1 MEFRLLGAVSV
12 ATETGEL
19 PLGPAK
25 RRSVL
30 AALLLRP
37 NTAVPVD
44 QLIDTIW
51 DETPPAHARTVVQ
64 GHVSRLRALLNDGE
78 AAAYGVELATR
89 GRAYVLQMSESLL
102 DAHRFEELV
111 QLAKRQRQPA
121 DTVLMLREALALWRG
136 PALTGTVS
144 SEQLLAA
151 AHALEET
158 RLVTVENLA
167 EAYGALGEHGRAAA
181 VLRAEAVAHPM
192 RESLASAL
200 MLALYRA
207 GRQSDALDWYHR
219 TRRLLAAELGVDPGR
234 ALQDAYGAIL
244 QGEAIEETAGGPQA
258 HPRPHPSTHT
268 SAHTHTH
275 AADSAAMPGRA
286 HEAASVQSPAVGGSS
301 PGGALP
307 GRPGPLPGPVT
318 TATAPRGAEARVPG
332 QGVQG
337 DQERHVPNQY
347 VPNQYVQD
355 QDVRHQDVRHQHPA
369 DRHPSGQRA
378 PETVDAT
385 DVAGAGA
392 GPGVPALPAGSPADS
407 GAPADAV
414 RVAQGRTTTAL
425 AVGSALDTAED
436 SGARAGSG
444 VGSGVGP
451 DAGPG
456 FGPASDSDL
465 TAPFPADA
473 VPVTPGAP
481 TPGAPTPGAP
491 APTPTPTPTPCA
503 LTPGTPVP
511 QRDCAPHVPYTVPEL
526 LARRPRGF
534 LGRGADLAAV
544 DTATAGA
551 EAPIAVVTGPAGVG
565 KTALALHW
573 AHGQRESFPDGR
585 LFADLHGFDLLADPE
600 PADVLREFLLALG
613 VPGYALPETP
623 ATAAALYRR
632 LTTGRRLLVV
642 LDNARSSEQVRPL
655 LPAGDACVTVVTS
668 RNRLGGLIAGDL
680 ARPVPLDTLG
690 PDDSVAL
697 LARVLG
703 EQRVA
708 AEPEAAQRLAAL
720 CEGLPLALR
729 ITAARLTSYPD
740 RPLERHAA
748 ELADEQRRLTLL
760 QVEDRGVEAELRLS
774 LQQLDACTQRVFR
787 GLGTHTGPT
796 VDRYAAAAL
805 AGLPVAETTAALD
818 RLAAAHLVQ
827 ESGTPGQG
835 RYALHDLVRLFARS
849 TSDDPG
855 ALPRLLDH
863 YLLTELAANAVAE
876 QGSRPCCSLPDDIQR
891 PVQIRQFASRDE
903 VIEWYAAEREALAG
917 AMTAATAAAAA
928 TADGPE
934 SGLADRVW
942 RLGILQWPYILW
954 RVRDGWTPMLEVA
967 LAAAVA
973 LDDPEAESRV
983 RALLGWVLVEEERT
997 EEAYPHLE
1005 LAPVLAARTG
1015 DLVDEAIGRVN
1026 LSVAQCRRGS
1036 VAQAQE
1042 NCVRAAALARRAGD
1056 RQTEMLALQS
1066 LADHCLRAG
1075 EPEAAL
1081 RHSLDGLA
1089 LGPADVGV
1097 IRRVL
1102 LRTAQGESLT
1112 QLGRVP
1118 EGLEL
1123 LCLAAQTAERE
1134 GFHEGACRALS
1145 VLLRIT
1151 GDRAAY
1157 EDRYQRA
1164 MAALAD
1170 HGEPGRP

>member
-12 ATETGEL
+12 TTEAGEL

-102 DAHRFEELV
+102 DAHRFDELV

-121 DTVLMLREALALWRG
+121 DAVLMLREALALWRG

-144 SEQLLAA
+144 SEPLLAA

-167 EAYGALGEHGRAAA
+167 DAYGALGEHGRAAA

-219 TRRLLAAELGVDPGR
+219 TRRLLADELGVDPGR

-244 QGEAIEETAGGPQA
+244 QGEGGEETTGGTHA
-258 HPRPHPSTHT
+258 YPHP
-268 SAHTHTH
+268 
-275 AADSAAMPGRA
+275 ADPY
-286 HEAASVQSPAVGGSS
+286 EAEHVQSPAVGGTS
-301 PGGALP
+301 PGGTAP
-307 GRPGPLPGPVT
+307 GRPGTRTSPVT
-318 TATAPRGAEARVPG
+318 AAATTLGPEARIPG

-337 DQERHVPNQY
+337 RHDRPTTDR
-347 VPNQYVQD
+347 PTT
-355 QDVRHQDVRHQHPA
+355 
-369 DRHPSGQRA
+369 DRHPSGQRT
-378 PETVDAT
+378 PETVDGT
-385 DVAGAGA
+385 DPSRPGRPAGAAWAGTAQTTGA
-392 GPGVPALPAGSPADS
+392 GTDGTGPGADREVQALSAGPPAASASGAPAASLPPAASGSPADS
-407 GAPADAV
+407 VRIPPAD
-414 RVAQGRTTTAL
+414 TATL
-425 AVGSALDTAED
+425 ATAPGAD
-436 SGARAGSG
+436 PGYRSGTGTGTGTGSG
-444 VGSGVGP
+444 SFF
-451 DAGPG
+451 A
-456 FGPASDSDL
+456 A
-465 TAPFPADA
+465 
-473 VPVTPGAP
+473 
-481 TPGAPTPGAP
+481 
-491 APTPTPTPTPCA
+491 
-503 LTPGTPVP
+503 
-511 QRDCAPHVPYTVPEL
+511 QQHCAPHVPYTVPEL

-534 LGRGADLAAV
+534 LGRDADLAAINAV
-544 DTATAGA
+544 TAGG

-573 AHGQRESFPDGR
+573 AHGHRENFPDGR
-585 LFADLHGFDLLADPE
+585 LFADLHGFDLLSDPE
-600 PADVLREFLLALG
+600 PADVVREFLLALG
-613 VPGYALPETP
+613 VPGHALPETP
-623 ATAAALYRR
+623 ATAGALYRR
-632 LTTGRRLLVV
+632 LTAGRRLLVV

-655 LPAGDACVTVVTS
+655 LPAGDDCVTVVTS
-668 RNRLGGLIAGDL
+668 RNRLGGLIADDL
-680 ARPVPLDTLG
+680 ARPVPLDALG
-690 PDDSVAL
+690 PEDSVAL
-697 LARVLG
+697 LAKVLG

-708 AEPEAAQRLAAL
+708 AEPTAADRLAKL

-729 ITAARLTSYPD
+729 ITAARLTAYPD
-740 RPLERHAA
+740 RTLEHHAA

-760 QVEDRGVEAELRLS
+760 QVEDRGVEVELRLT
-774 LQQLDACTQRVFR
+774 LQQLDAVTQRVFR
-787 GLGTHTGPT
+787 GLGAHTGPT

-805 AGLPVAETTAALD
+805 AGLPVPETAAALD

-827 ESGTPGQG
+827 ESGLPGQG

-849 TSDDPG
+849 TADDPG
-855 ALPRLLDH
+855 ALGRLLDH

-876 QGSRPCCSLPDDIQR
+876 RGSRPCCSLPADVQHPTDIR
-891 PVQIRQFASRDE
+891 EFHSRDE

-917 AMTAATAAAAA
+917 AMAAATAA
-928 TADGPE
+928 GSY
-934 SGLADRVW
+934 SGLDTRLAERVW

-954 RVRDGWTPMLEVA
+954 RVRDGWAPMLEVA
-967 LAAAVA
+967 LTAAVA

-1005 LAPVLAARTG
+1005 LAPVLAARAG

-1026 LSVAQCRRGS
+1026 LSVAQCRRGLL
-1036 VAQAQE
+1036 AQAQE
-1042 NCVRAAALARRAGD
+1042 NCVRAAALARQAGD

-1066 LADHCLRAG
+1066 LADHCLLAG

-1081 RHSLDGLA
+1081 RHSLNGLA
-1089 LGPADVGV
+1089 LGPADLGV

-1118 EGLEL
+1118 EGLDL
-1123 LCLAAQTAERE
+1123 LHLAADTAEHE

-1151 GDRAAY
+1151 GDSATY
-1157 EDRYQRA
+1157 EDRYERA
-1164 MAALAD
+1164 MAALTD
-1170 HGEPGRP
+1170 CGVPGRP